1 MDLSTAEARSSLAKV
16 VTNLFD
22 LWGLSGREQLQ
33 LLGLSPNSRSSLK
46 GYRQGKPLPN
56 RPDLLERVGHL
67 LRIHKSLGLLFP
79 HSADIKISWIRKRNK
94 VFDNATP
101 LDLMLSEGL
110 IGLAKVSRYL
120 DQTTMS

>member
-1 MDLSTAEARSSLAKV
+1 MDLNTAEARSGLAKV
-16 VTNLFD
+16 ITNLFD
-22 LWGLSGREQLQ
+22 LWDLNAKEQLQ

-56 RPDLLERVGHL
+56 RPDLLERIGHL

-79 HSADIKISWIRKRNK
+79 HNADIKVSWIRKRNK
-94 VFDNATP
+94 AFDNSTP

-110 IGLAKVSRYL
+110 IGLAKVSRFL
-120 DQTTMS
+120 DQTTMC